1 MPLTRRAAL
10 IGALLAA
17 PAVKAARRDEPVVV
31 VGAGAAGLAAAD
43 VLRQAGHP
51 VTVIEARDRIGGRA
65 YTELGLGPDCPFDA
79 GAEYVH
85 WAERNPWRAVAER
98 GGVRIAGQE
107 GWARTLFVD
116 GRPAT
121 DTERNRR
128 RAAFSGLDA
137 ALKPVEGS
145 DRSLA
150 EAAAVAGPDMVQAA
164 AGLARLS
171 LGEEPERVSVLDYD
185 RLWSGTDLW
194 LDGYGSL
201 VRRRF
206 AGMPVSLGTAATG
219 IDWSGGG
226 VRVATPGGTLDAA
239 AVIVTVPVGVLASGA
254 IRFTPDL
261 PAPTRDALGGL
272 GMGAYSKVGLRL
284 DPARIDLKAVGDA
297 VSVARR
303 GDQDRTIYFEVS
315 PFDRPLAVANIGGDG
330 SRALCELGEA
340 AAVAEVTDRLVAILG
355 AQARGAVTG
364 GKLAGWWTDPHARGS
379 YSIARPGHADART
392 ILQAPIGE
400 RVFLAGEAYAGG
412 GAMTVGGATLDGE
425 RAAQAVL
432 RLLG

>member
-17 PAVKAARRDEPVVV
+17 PAVRSADRDGPVVI

-43 VLRQAGHP
+43 LLRQAGRRC
-51 VTVIEARDRIGGRA
+51 TVIEARDPIGGRA
-65 YTELGLGPDCPFDA
+65 HTETGLGPDCPFDA

-98 GGVRIAGQE
+98 EGVRIAGQE
-107 GWARTLFVD
+107 GWAPTLFVD

-121 DTERNRR
+121 DSERTRR
-128 RAAFSGLDA
+128 RAAFSGLDE
-137 ALKPVEGS
+137 ALKPRDGL

-150 EAAAVAGPDMVQAA
+150 AAAAVVGPDMAQAA

-171 LGEEPERVSVLDYD
+171 LGEEPERVSALDYD

-206 AGMPVSLGTAATG
+206 ATMPVALGTAATA

-226 VRVATPGGTLDAA
+226 VRVATTEGTLDAA
-239 AVIVTVPVGVLASGA
+239 AVILTVPIGVLTSGV

-261 PAPTRDALGGL
+261 PDSTRDALGGL

-330 SRALCELGEA
+330 SRALCDLGEA

-355 AQARGAVTG
+355 GRARGAVTA
-364 GKLAGWWTDPHARGS
+364 GKLAGWWTDPFARGS

-392 ILQAPIGE
+392 VLQAPIGD
-400 RVFLAGEAYAGG
+400 RIFLAGEAYAGG

-425 RAAQAVL
+425 RAGQAVL
-432 RLLG
+432 RMLG

>member
-1 MPLTRRAAL
+1 
-10 IGALLAA
+10 
-17 PAVKAARRDEPVVV
+17 
-31 VGAGAAGLAAAD
+31 AG
-43 VLRQAGHP
+43 P
-51 VTVIEARDRIGGRA
+51 
-65 YTELGLGPDCPFDA
+65 
-79 GAEYVH
+79 
-85 WAERNPWRAVAER
+85 
-98 GGVRIAGQE
+98 
-107 GWARTLFVD
+107 
-116 GRPAT
+116 
-121 DTERNRR
+121 
-128 RAAFSGLDA
+128 
-137 ALKPVEGS
+137 

-164 AGLARLS
+164 AGLSRLS
-171 LGEEPERVSVLDYD
+171 LGEEPDRVSLLDYD

-206 AGMPVSLGTAATG
+206 AMMPVALGTAATG

-226 VRVATPGGTLDAA
+226 VRVTTPGGILDAA
-239 AVIVTVPVGVLASGA
+239 AVILTVPVGVLASGA
-254 IRFTPDL
+254 IHFTPDL

-284 DPARIDLKAVGDA
+284 DPARIDLKALGDA

-303 GDQDRTIYFEVS
+303 GEQDRTIYFEVS

-355 AQARGAVTG
+355 TQARGAVTA
-364 GKLAGWWTDPHARGS
+364 GKLAGWWTDPYARGS
-379 YSIARPGHADART
+379 YSIARPGHADARAA
-392 ILQAPIGE
+392 LQAGIGE
-400 RVFLAGEAYAGG
+400 RIFLAGEAYAGG

-425 RAAQAVL
+425 RAGQAVL
-432 RLLG
+432 RMLG

>member
-1 MPLTRRAAL
+1 MSLTRRAAL

-17 PAVKAARRDEPVVV
+17 PVVRAAGRDGPVIV

-43 VLRQAGHP
+43 ILRQAGRP
-51 VTVIEARDRIGGRA
+51 FTVIEARDRIGGRA
-65 YTELGLGPDCPFDA
+65 HTELGLGPDCPFDA

-98 GGVRIAGQE
+98 ENVRIAGQE
-107 GWARTLFVD
+107 GWARILFVD

-121 DTERNRR
+121 VTERNRR

-137 ALKPVEGS
+137 ALKPVDGP

-150 EAAAVAGPDMVQAA
+150 EAAAAAGPDMAQAA

-206 AGMPVSLGTAATG
+206 ATMPVSLGTAATA
-219 IDWSGGG
+219 IDWTGEG
-226 VRVATPGGTLDAA
+226 VRVTTPGGTLDAA
-239 AVIVTVPVGVLASGA
+239 AVILTVPVGVLAAGT

-297 VSVARR
+297 VSVAHR

-340 AAVAEVTDRLVAILG
+340 AAVAEL
-355 AQARGAVTG
+355 AQG
-364 GKLAGWWTDPHARGS
+364 
-379 YSIARPGHADART
+379 
-392 ILQAPIGE
+392 
-400 RVFLAGEAYAGG
+400 
-412 GAMTVGGATLDGE
+412 
-425 RAAQAVL
+425 
-432 RLLG
+432 